1 MKSRGL
7 FPGPSSR
14 PKRSGYGGSAGN
26 SEYTHVLPNTDGYK
40 DGALGWKAGRS
51 AGGTSGN
58 NRQVPMPFKNRG
70 QSGEGGLAYDA
81 SCAEYM
87 TEKAKPKCGP
97 LNQNAESPLVASGSS
112 LARLVPRRLV
122 PHQPDPFPPLLG
134 HQTRPLGHCQR

>member
-58 NRQVPMPFKNRG
+58 NRQVPMPFNDTA
-70 QSGEGGLAYDA
+70 QPGEGGLAWDA
-81 SCAEYM
+81 SAAAAM
-87 TEKAKPKCGP
+87 SDKGKP
-97 LNQNAESPLVASGSS
+97 S
-112 LARLVPRRLV
+112 
-122 PHQPDPFPPLLG
+122 
-134 HQTRPLGHCQR
+134 TQR

>member
-1 MKSRGL
+1 MLPAETTMKSRGL

-14 PKRSGYGGSAGN
+14 PKRSFASAAGN

-87 TEKAKPKCGP
+87 TDKAKPS
-97 LNQNAESPLVASGSS
+97 AD
-112 LARLVPRRLV
+112 
-122 PHQPDPFPPLLG
+122 H
-134 HQTRPLGHCQR
+134 